1 MDVAVLSR
9 EKKKIVII
17 GANEF
22 QLPLVE
28 AAARRGLETHVF
40 AWEEGAVARE
50 AADFFYPVSIVEKEK
65 ILSLAAPLR
74 PAAAA
79 TIGSDLAG
87 ITVNYLTN
95 RLSLPGNPPETA
107 VLATDKPAMREAFRA
122 AGLYTPRF
130 LTFAR
135 GKTPGE
141 PVCVPPQDA
150 ARVSGEP
157 VCVRPQD
164 AARVSGEPVCVRS
177 QDAAR
182 VSGEALR
189 TASGGDYRPG
199 RRDGRSCHP
208 EIFDGWQWPLIV
220 KPVDRS
226 GSRGVTRVD
235 DFRQL
240 PPALELAFSCSF
252 SGEAIV
258 EEFIEGEEFSCEGIS
273 FEGRHRLLQ
282 VTKKYTTEAPSYI
295 ERGHLESAALTEK
308 YLEMV
313 KPTVFRALDALH
325 IRNGASHTEVRVRPD
340 GEVCL
345 IEAAA
350 RMGGDCIGSDLVP
363 LTTGLDYVGMVLD
376 AALGLPPSFSVSPR
390 EGAREAAGIRF
401 VFNGEDLRRVE
412 EAAKKRSSGVVRQC
426 FQAGN
431 LENRPKDSATR
442 HGFCIFQGDETWLR
456 EILTLPA
463 SDHRIG

>member
-28 AAARRGLETHVF
+28 AAAGRGLETHVF
-40 AWEEGAVARE
+40 AWEEGAVARK

-65 ILSLAAPLR
+65 ILSLAAPLH

-95 RLSLPGNPPETA
+95 RLGLPGNPPETA

-135 GKTPGE
+135 GQTP
-141 PVCVPPQDA
+141 
-150 ARVSGEP
+150 GEP
-157 VCVRPQD
+157 VCVRPQN
-164 AARVSGEPVCVRS
+164 AARLP
-177 QDAAR
+177 
-182 VSGEALR
+182 GEAVR
-189 TASGGDYRPG
+189 TDSGGDHFPG
-199 RRDGRSCHP
+199 RRGGHP
-208 EIFDGWQWPLIV
+208 CLPETFDGWQWPLIV

-235 DFRQL
+235 DVRQL
-240 PPALELAFSCSF
+240 PSALELAFACSF

-258 EEFIEGEEFSCEGIS
+258 EEFIEGEELSCEGIS

-282 VTKKYTTEAPSYI
+282 VTKKYTTEAPFYI

-376 AALGLPPSFSVSPR
+376 AALGREPQILGSPR
-390 EGAREAAGIRF
+390 AEAAGIRF
-401 VFNGEDLRRVE
+401 VFNGEDLRRIE
-412 EAAKKRSSGVVRQC
+412 EAAKNRPSGVVRKY

-431 LENRPKDSATR
+431 LENRPKDSSTR
-442 HGFCIFQGDETWLR
+442 HGFGIFRGDEAWLR
-456 EILTLPA
+456 EILAP
-463 SDHRIG
+463 

>member
-135 GKTPGE
+135 GKNACRGISSI
-141 PVCVPPQDA
+141 A
-150 ARVSGEP
+150 G
-157 VCVRPQD
+157 
-164 AARVSGEPVCVRS
+164 
-177 QDAAR
+177 
-182 VSGEALR
+182 
-189 TASGGDYRPG
+189 TASIA
-199 RRDGRSCHP
+199 C
-208 EIFDGWQWPLIV
+208 
-220 KPVDRS
+220 
-226 GSRGVTRVD
+226 
-235 DFRQL
+235 
-240 PPALELAFSCSF
+240 
-252 SGEAIV
+252 
-258 EEFIEGEEFSCEGIS
+258 FI
-273 FEGRHRLLQ
+273 
-282 VTKKYTTEAPSYI
+282 
-295 ERGHLESAALTEK
+295 
-308 YLEMV
+308 
-313 KPTVFRALDALH
+313 
-325 IRNGASHTEVRVRPD
+325 
-340 GEVCL
+340 
-345 IEAAA
+345 
-350 RMGGDCIGSDLVP
+350 
-363 LTTGLDYVGMVLD
+363 
-376 AALGLPPSFSVSPR
+376 
-390 EGAREAAGIRF
+390 
-401 VFNGEDLRRVE
+401 
-412 EAAKKRSSGVVRQC
+412 KRSALFSTTPILLANSIKSGV
-426 FQAGN
+426 
-431 LENRPKDSATR
+431 P
-442 HGFCIFQGDETWLR
+442 
-456 EILTLPA
+456 
-463 SDHRIG
+463 

>member
-95 RLSLPGNPPETA
+95 RLGLPGNPPETA

-135 GKTPGE
+135 GKTH
-141 PVCVPPQDA
+141 
-150 ARVSGEP
+150 GEP

-164 AARVSGEPVCVRS
+164 AARVSGEAV
-177 QDAAR
+177 
-182 VSGEALR
+182 R
-189 TASGGDYRPG
+189 TASGGDCRPG

-340 GEVCL
+340 GEICL

-412 EAAKKRSSGVVRQC
+412 EAAKKRPSGVVRQC